1 MNNKFLK
8 LGGLAIA
15 VLAVAML
22 FLIGGC
28 AQAPTAPPP
37 TPEKQAP
44 VTPSPTPEKIELGE
58 LQELER
64 NIVIEAEGETLHYFE
79 EKKWAEAEFS
89 RLIQEK
95 DKFSSNQIEKFKAAY
110 QVNASSF
117 DVEIDVK
124 EKSSILKCE
133 VYARFDRHYD
143 FHWFLKPLGLDF
155 LDDHFERLGRE
166 LSWEGS
172 LEGVNTSILLK
183 FPFRISNCHAH
194 VWPAK

>member
-8 LGGLAIA
+8 PGRLAIA

-28 AQAPTAPPP
+28 APAPTAPLP
-37 TPEKQAP
+37 TPEK
-44 VTPSPTPEKIELGE
+44 TELGE

-64 NIVIEAEGETLHYFE
+64 NNVVEVEGGTLHYFE
-79 EKKWAEAEFS
+79 EKKWAEDEFS
-89 RLIQEK
+89 RLIQGE
-95 DKFSSNQIEKFKAAY
+95 DKFSSTQIDKFKAAY
-110 QVNASSF
+110 QVNTSSF
-117 DVEIDVK
+117 DVQIDAK

-133 VYARFDRHYD
+133 VYTKFNRHYD

-155 LDDHFERLGRE
+155 LDDHFERSGSE

-172 LEGVNTSILLK
+172 LNGAKMTIVLK
-183 FPFRISNCHAH
+183 FPFEISNCHAH

>member
-8 LGGLAIA
+8 LGRLAIA

-28 AQAPTAPPP
+28 APAPTAPLP
-37 TPEKQAP
+37 TPEK
-44 VTPSPTPEKIELGE
+44 TELGE

-64 NIVIEAEGETLHYFE
+64 NIVVEVEGGTLHYFE
-79 EKKWAEAEFS
+79 EKKWAEDEFS
-89 RLIQEK
+89 RLIQEE
-95 DKFSSNQIEKFKAAY
+95 DRFSSNQIEEF
-110 QVNASSF
+110 NATYRADAGNF
-117 DVEIDVK
+117 GVETDRK

-133 VYARFDRHYD
+133 VYAKFDTYYD

-155 LDDHFERLGRE
+155 IDDHFERSGRE

-172 LEGVNTSILLK
+172 LNGAKMTIVLK
-183 FPFRISNCHAH
+183 FPFEISNCHAH